1 MSLSD
6 LVVTRSTHYIIPSK
20 RLSAAEVS
28 LEKDSAYGV
37 DSPSLIPLNSFNIL
51 GDSNM
56 AADQGK
62 MATDN
67 NPNII
72 VTLVARSHR
81 AYEAWADPHNEPFY
95 IPPKSHARDGR
106 PREGTV
112 GPNDD
117 VRQPT
122 PDEDDPNMIDPSEPA
137 LQITFS
143 MKPRNPELGYLLGSD
158 RKVCDIFFGSTDDW
172 ISQRMFIIN
181 LNQYNEVT
189 MTSLTNANVV
199 VSYGK
204 QQGTRRKFTWLFPPE
219 QKSIFVKATKA
230 IEFTV
235 EVPTHKTDQESY
247 KSNCRELLEL
257 ANRAGRT
264 TSQATRDRPFY
275 LRTVK
280 IGDGGYGKVHRARSM
295 PDGRVVAVKQFKSKR
310 AFALEAD
317 VLRKIATTPHV
328 STRLLYFRN
337 PLTYGLG

>member
-1 MSLSD
+1 
-6 LVVTRSTHYIIPSK
+6 
-20 RLSAAEVS
+20 
-28 LEKDSAYGV
+28 
-37 DSPSLIPLNSFNIL
+37 
-51 GDSNM
+51 
-56 AADQGK
+56 

-81 AYEAWADPHNEPFY
+81 AHEAWADSHNEPFY

-106 PREGTV
+106 PRKEIV

-117 VRQPT
+117 VRQKT
-122 PDEDDPNMIDPSEPA
+122 PDEDDPNMIEPSEPA
-137 LQITFS
+137 LQIKFS
-143 MKPRNPELGYLLGSD
+143 EKPRNPELGYLLGSD

-189 MTSLTNANVV
+189 MTTLTKANVI

-204 QQGTRRKFTWLFPPE
+204 QQGTRRKFTWVFPPE
-219 QKSIFVKATKA
+219 QKKIFVKATKA

-247 KSNCRELLEL
+247 MSNCRKLLEP

-264 TSQATRDRPFY
+264 TYQATMDRPFY

-280 IGDGGYGKVHRARSM
+280 IGDGGFGKVHQARSM

-310 AFALEAD
+310 AFILEAD
-317 VLRKIATTPHV
+317 VLRKIAKTPHV
-328 STRLLYFRN
+328 STRILHFRN
-337 PLTYGLG
+337 PLTYGLGQYC